1 MEKLKFLRK
10 SRTLIL
16 KIAFAPAILIMLF
29 VWRSWEDDS
38 IRDFIIEWFGYLL
51 LLAGISLRMWSTLYI
66 GQRKSKQLITD
77 GPFSMCRNPLYLGSS
92 LIAVGVSLCFENFVL
107 LAFVLIVLVPIHLL
121 VIFAEEK
128 KLASDF
134 GATYE
139 QYKKKVPRLWPAFS
153 KFKTSS
159 VIEVSTRALT
169 KATMEMVLL
178 LLIPPLGDLV
188 ELLHAR
194 GILPVWWQF

>member
-1 MEKLKFLRK
+1 MEKLRFLRK

-29 VWRSWEDDS
+29 VWRSWEGSS
-38 IRDFIIEWFGYLL
+38 ITDFIIEWLGYLL
-51 LLAGISLRMWSTLYI
+51 LLAGIGLRMWSTLYI

-77 GPFSMCRNPLYLGSS
+77 GPFSMCRNPLYFGSL

-128 KLASDF
+128 KLITAF
-134 GATYE
+134 GTAYE

-153 KFKTSS
+153 RFKTSS
-159 VIEVSTRALT
+159 VIEVSTKALT
-169 KATMEMVLL
+169 KAAMEMVLL

-188 ELLHAR
+188 ELLHVR
-194 GILPVWWQF
+194 GILPVWWHF